1 MAEPRDPPTHP
12 MIADRFDEH
21 TLKMKEDIGHDSK
34 RQRLQVNKY
43 GAVSADIVDGKSV
56 EPAGCSSNKKQP
68 SRQTSDFI
76 KKFTKILDVSQCTEL
91 NKSSK
96 SSESNPQ
103 NFPILILIPFH
114 ILRKRTIL
122 TSSRGPTRAT
132 PSRSRTSTNCATKF
146 SRFSLSQRA
155 TSNLSN
161 RYVSFLLSCI

>member
-43 GAVSADIVDGKSV
+43 GAVSADIVDAKSV

-91 NKSSK
+91 NYSSK
-96 SSESNPQ
+96 SSD
-103 NFPILILIPFH
+103 
-114 ILRKRTIL
+114 
-122 TSSRGPTRAT
+122 
-132 PSRSRTSTNCATKF
+132 
-146 SRFSLSQRA
+146 
-155 TSNLSN
+155 
-161 RYVSFLLSCI
+161 